1 MSKICVVG
9 TGYVGLVTGTCFA
22 DLGNEVTCLDVDKER
37 IQKLNN
43 GEMPIYEPGLEQ
55 LVLQNSHSGRLTF
68 TTDFATALQNAE
80 YAFIAVGTPSGTDGE
95 ADLQYVRSAAEAIAD
110 HVDWPIIVI
119 NKSTVPVGTGDWV
132 AEVINQRRA
141 GHPLQFSVVSNP
153 EFLREG
159 SAISDFMNPDRV
171 VLGSLQKEAAEKVSS
186 LYQSLRCTIMITD
199 LRTAEMIKYASN
211 AFLATRISFINEIA
225 NICESLGA
233 DVTEVARGMGY
244 DKRIGPSFLDAG
256 LGWGG
261 SCFPKDVKALEHMAV
276 LHGTQPQL
284 LQAVMEIN
292 RNQRRRAVMKLRK
305 VLGSLNEKTIG
316 VLGLAFKPNTDDIR
330 ESPALEMIHL
340 LQNEG
345 AHIKAYDPQAMDNAR
360 NALVNVDLCET
371 PYQVAENADA
381 LLLATHW
388 NEFKQLDFIR
398 LRKMMRQP
406 IVMDGRNL
414 WDAEP
419 LRKLGFKYIGVGRA
433 VNGTFHAEE

>member
-171 VLGSLQKEAAEKVSS
+171 VLGSLKKEAAEKVSS
-186 LYQSLRCTIMITD
+186 LYQPLRCTIMVTD

-305 VLGSLNEKTIG
+305 ALGSLNEKTIG

-345 AHIKAYDPQAMDNAR
+345 AHVKAYDPQAMDNAR

-388 NEFKQLDFIR
+388 NEFKQLDFTR
-398 LRKMMRQP
+398 LHKTMRQA

-433 VNGTFHAEE
+433 VNGTFHEEE

>member
-22 DLGNEVTCLDVDKER
+22 DLGNQVTCLDVDHER
-37 IQKLNN
+37 IDKLNH

-55 LVLQNSHSGRLTF
+55 LVSQNVRSGRLF
-68 TTDFATALQNAE
+68 FATDYQEALKEAE
-80 YAFIAVGTPSGTDGE
+80 YAFIAVGTPSGNDGE
-95 ADLQYVRSAAEAIAD
+95 ADLQYVRAAAEAIAD
-110 HVDWPIIVI
+110 TVDWPIIVI

-132 AEVINQRRA
+132 AEVIQQRR
-141 GHPLQFSVVSNP
+141 GDHPLEFSVVSNP

-171 VLGSLQKEAAEKVSS
+171 VLGSLQKEAAQKVAN
-186 LYQSLRCTIMITD
+186 LYQPLRCTIMITD

-225 NICESLGA
+225 NMCEALGA
-233 DVTEVARGMGY
+233 DVNEVARGMGY

-305 VLGSLNEKTIG
+305 ALGSLNDKTIG

-330 ESPALEMIHL
+330 ESPALEIIHL

-345 AHIKAYDPQAMDNAR
+345 AHIKAYDPQAMENAARVVQKVELCDN
-360 NALVNVDLCET
+360 
-371 PYQVAENADA
+371 PYQVAENADG

-388 NEFKQLDFIR
+388 NEFKQLDFARIYQIM
-398 LRKMMRQP
+398 KHP
-406 IVMDGRNL
+406 ILLDGRNL
-414 WDAEP
+414 WDAEQ
-419 LRKLGFKYIGVGRA
+419 LKSLGFKYMGVGRA
-433 VNGTFHAEE
+433 VNGTFHEEE

>member
-22 DLGNEVTCLDVDKER
+22 DLGNDVTCLDVDHTR
-37 IQKLNN
+37 IEKLHH
-43 GEMPIYEPGLEQ
+43 GQMPIYEPGLEQ
-55 LVLQNSHSGRLTF
+55 LVEQNVQAGRLHF
-68 TTDFATALQNAE
+68 STDYPEALAGAE
-80 YAFIAVGTPSGTDGE
+80 YAFIAVGTPSGNDGE
-95 ADLQYVRSAAEAIAD
+95 ADLQYVRSAAEAIAEL
-110 HVDWPIIVI
+110 VDWPIVVI

-132 AEVINQRRA
+132 ADVIKQKRN
-141 GHPLQFSVVSNP
+141 GKPLEFSVVSNP

-159 SAISDFMNPDRV
+159 SAINDFMMPDRV
-171 VLGSLQKEAAEKVSS
+171 VLGSLQKEAAQKVAV
-186 LYQSLRCTIMITD
+186 LYQPLRCTVMITD

-225 NICESLGA
+225 NICEELGA

-276 LHGTQPQL
+276 LHGSQPQL

-305 VLGSLNEKTIG
+305 ALGSLQGKTIG
-316 VLGLAFKPNTDDIR
+316 VLGISFKPNTDDIR
-330 ESPALEMIHL
+330 DAPAIEIIHL

-345 AHIKAYDPQAMDNAR
+345 AHVRAYDPQAMENA
-360 NALVNVDLCET
+360 AKVLKDVELCEN
-371 PYQVAENADA
+371 PYLVADKADA

-388 NEFKQLDFIR
+388 NEFTQLDFNRIHET
-398 LRKMMRQP
+398 MRTP
-406 IVMDGRNL
+406 VLLDGRNL
-414 WDAEP
+414 WDADT
-419 LRKLGFKYIGVGRA
+419 LKHMGFKYFGMGRA
-433 VNGTFHAEE
+433 VNGNNGKD

>member
-22 DLGNEVTCLDVDKER
+22 DLGNQVTCLDVDHER
-37 IQKLNN
+37 IDKLNH

-55 LVLQNSHSGRLTF
+55 LVSQNVRSGRLF
-68 TTDFATALQNAE
+68 FATDYQEALKEAE
-80 YAFIAVGTPSGTDGE
+80 YAFIAVGTPSGNDGE
-95 ADLQYVRSAAEAIAD
+95 ADLQYVRAAAEAIAD
-110 HVDWPIIVI
+110 TVDWPIIVI

-132 AEVINQRRA
+132 AEVIQQRR
-141 GHPLQFSVVSNP
+141 GNHPLEFSVVSNP

-171 VLGSLQKEAAEKVSS
+171 VLGSLQKEAAQKVAN
-186 LYQSLRCTIMITD
+186 LYQPLRCTIMITD

-225 NICESLGA
+225 NMCEALGA
-233 DVTEVARGMGY
+233 DVNEVARGMGY

-305 VLGSLNEKTIG
+305 ALGSLNDKTIG

-330 ESPALEMIHL
+330 ESPALEIIHL

-345 AHIKAYDPQAMDNAR
+345 AHIKAYDPQAMENAARIVQKVELCDN
-360 NALVNVDLCET
+360 
-371 PYQVAENADA
+371 PYQVAENADG

-388 NEFKQLDFIR
+388 NEFKQLDFARIYQIM
-398 LRKMMRQP
+398 KHP
-406 IVMDGRNL
+406 ILLDGRNL
-414 WDAEP
+414 WDAEQ
-419 LRKLGFKYIGVGRA
+419 LKSLGFKYMGVGRA
-433 VNGTFHAEE
+433 VNGTFHEEE